1 MLRSNAYWH
10 FRVAVAFCIALAMLV
25 AAFIFSYGK
34 NNSFLIINHL
44 NTTLFD
50 YFFQYYTFLG
60 DGLLWIP
67 LLAFVAFKKR
77 DFIPAAVLAFLVC
90 TLLTQ
95 FSKWVIFPDAMR
107 PIAVLQDQVHTITG
121 LTIHKTSS
129 FPSGHT
135 STAFTFA
142 LLLAFLV
149 RQRFLTFF
157 FPLAAFFVGYSRVY
171 LAQHFVTDVFAGII
185 VGIISAFTALLFYH
199 IYSLRK
205 KPSAA
210 RQAVVQEI
218 YQDEAAYTEPRSR

>member
-1 MLRSNAYWH
+1 M
-10 FRVAVAFCIALAMLV
+10 ALAMIV

-34 NNSFLIINHL
+34 NDSFLIINHL
-44 NTTLFD
+44 NTGSFD

-67 LLAFVAFKKR
+67 LLAFVAVKKR
-77 DFIPAAVLAFLVC
+77 DFIPAVLLAFLVC

-95 FSKWVIFPDAMR
+95 FSKWVVYPDAMR
-107 PIAVLQDQVHTITG
+107 PIAVLQDQVHTIAG

-142 LLLAFLV
+142 LLLAFLA
-149 RQRFLTFF
+149 RNRFLTFF
-157 FPLAAFFVGYSRVY
+157 FPIVAFFVGYSRVY

-199 IYSLRK
+199 LYFSKPRTVKVRK
-205 KPSAA
+205 S
-210 RQAVVQEI
+210 RLQET
-218 YQDEAAYTEPRSR
+218 YAEEEV